1 MKRKQPTY
9 IVCRIIRS
17 WFDLSHLHIE
27 GIWARDFPVTDDVG
41 IEVKDEH
48 QVSGWLAAH
57 HLRRQLG
64 SGYSVIR
71 ETKDTVY
78 VY

>member
-9 IVCRIIRS
+9 IVCRIIRYGFCGT
-17 WFDLSHLHIE
+17 WVRGAPRAEDQ
-27 GIWARDFPVTDDVG
+27 G
-41 IEVKDEH
+41 IEVEDEH